1 MSDPILPTQ
10 FTRESARRI
19 AQVVRSSELT
29 PAPAR
34 PLNFERV
41 DFSKA
46 RVFRVATFEG
56 DWPIGTDNVVTFK
69 NITNTPNT
77 VNAKNLFFPI
87 NFPPSGQRDC
97 AVAKEGTSWYL
108 VDVKLALVPGVS
120 SLSLDSVEVFSGG
133 QTAKINVF
141 PTNATT
147 KITFVSPTS
156 TQQISVVSSITTQSS
171 VINYLSGVDVT
182 LDAQN
187 CDVVVTP
194 ETASAELVASVEWA
208 TASVVSYSPGA
219 TQSAI
224 GFSANATQTAT
235 VVQNQTPQN
244 ITVVTD
250 MQTAMFVTLDI
261 FE

>member
-69 NITNTPNT
+69 NITSTPNT
-77 VNAKNLFFPI
+77 VNATNLFFPV
-87 NFPPSGQRDC
+87 NFPAPAQLDC

-120 SLSLDSVEVFSGG
+120 SLSLGSVEVLSGG
-133 QTAKINVF
+133 QTAKVNVF

-156 TQQISVVSSITTQSS
+156 TQQISVVSAITTQSS
-171 VINYLSGVDVT
+171 VINYLEDVDVT

-194 ETASAELVASVEWA
+194 QTASAELVALVEWS

-224 GFSANATQTAT
+224 AFSTSATQTAT
-235 VVQNQTPQN
+235 IVQNQTPQN

-261 FE
+261 FG